1 MFEWLVKVI
10 VPKPGARRAES
21 DEEEEGEEE
30 EGAAADAPR

>member
-1 MFEWLVKVI
+1 LFEWLVNVI

-21 DEEEEGEEE
+21 EEEEEEEE